1 MKYTNVIITIKT
13 LNICFRL
20 SCVIQVNIVTIMLL
34 KVSKS
39 PPGAALND
47 IFPKEKVRNGRRY
60 QKRPSSLFFLSFKV

>member
-20 SCVIQVNIVTIMLL
+20 FCVIQVNIVTIMLL

-39 PPGAALND
+39 PPWCSPERHISKG
-47 IFPKEKVRNGRRY
+47 KS
-60 QKRPSSLFFLSFKV
+60 QKRQKIPETSFQPFLLVL